1 MRKLLVVAVFIFF
14 GIQHSDAQV
23 IQGTTSMNSSGDLRF
38 GAKAS
43 LMLTD
48 LVGKDLVDNTP
59 AAGFQLGAAMEMP
72 IMDEIY
78 FAPEL
83 LFSLQGAAGGVDNVR
98 LFYMNLPLMGKYYI
112 TDQIAAEFGPQ
123 IGILIS
129 DNFDRVFVNTNT
141 IDVGIGFGGGYAIN
155 DEIYLQARFNYGFI
169 KVIENV
175 RAYNAS
181 FQVGAIYYF

>member
-1 MRKLLVVAVFIFF
+1 MKKILLVIAIALF
-14 GIQHSDAQV
+14 GFQYTDAQV
-23 IQGTTSMNSSGDLRF
+23 IKGTTSMKNNGDLRF

-59 AAGFQLGAAMEMP
+59 AAGFQLGGAVEIP
-72 IMDEIY
+72 IQDEIY

-83 LFSLQGAAGGVDNVR
+83 LFSLQGAAGGTDNVR
-98 LFYMNLPLMGKYYI
+98 LFYMNIPLMGKYYI

-123 IGILIS
+123 IGILLS
-129 DNFDRVFVNTNT
+129 DNLDSIFVNTNS
-141 IDVGIGFGGGYAIN
+141 IDVGIGLGGGYAIN
-155 DEIYLQARFNYGFI
+155 DEIYLQARFNYGFV

-175 RAYNAS
+175 RAYNAT

>member
-1 MRKLLVVAVFIFF
+1 MKKLLLVAVAVFF
-14 GIQHSDAQV
+14 GIQYTHAQV
-23 IQGTTSMNSSGDLRF
+23 IQGTTSMKGSGDLRY

-48 LVGKDLVDNTP
+48 LVGKGLVDNTP
-59 AAGFQLGAAMEMP
+59 AAGFQLGGAVELP

-83 LFSLQGAAGGVDNVR
+83 LFSLQGTAGGADNIR
-98 LFYMNLPLMGKYYI
+98 LFYMNIPLMGKYYI

-123 IGILIS
+123 IGILLS
-129 DNFDRVFVNTNT
+129 DNLESIFVNTNT
-141 IDVGIGFGGGYAIN
+141 IDVGIGLGGGYVIT
-155 DEIYLQARFNYGFI
+155 DEIYLQARFNFGFV

-175 RAYNAS
+175 KAYNAT